1 MEVKYMI
8 NNEERLSSTFIV
20 YKDWLDSILT
30 LPVEQQDKIIG
41 DFVRYGVGN
50 ELEHTDDP
58 ITTSFVN
65 LLKGRIDYTIN
76 EYEKKLKMS
85 KTAGRKKKVN
95 DLEVY
100 QIAKD
105 NPDYTSQ
112 DIANMLGV
120 SKSSIDHS
128 DGWKNRY
135 KESYL

>member
-1 MEVKYMI
+1 MI

-20 YKDWLDSILT
+20 HKDWLDSILT

-50 ELEHTDDP
+50 ELEHIDDP
-58 ITTSFVN
+58 ITISFVN

-100 QIAKD
+100 QIARD

>member
-1 MEVKYMI
+1 MI

-20 YKDWLDSILT
+20 HKDWLDSILA

-58 ITTSFVN
+58 ITISFVN

-100 QIAKD
+100 QMARD
-105 NPDYTSQ
+105 NPNYTSQ

>member
-1 MEVKYMI
+1 MM

-20 YKDWLDSILT
+20 HKEWLDSILT
-30 LPVEQQDKIIG
+30 LPVEQQDRIIG

-50 ELEHTDDP
+50 DLEHTNDP
-58 ITTSFVN
+58 ITASFVN
-65 LLKGRIDYTIN
+65 LLKGRIDYGVN

-95 DLEVY
+95 DMDVY
-100 QIAKD
+100 ELARE
-105 NPDYTSQ
+105 NPKYTSQ
-112 DIANMLGV
+112 DIADILGV

-135 KESYL
+135 KDSYL